1 MYKCWLGG
9 VQMPTPA
16 QLTVKIKGCNQTMT
30 LLSGTEIN
38 ILKSP
43 GLSDITLPLV
53 LPMTG
58 GEQPPEYYLSLLET
72 LKIRKKPTRFIMSRT
87 LPNGQRLFDTNMQVS
102 IEDYTISED
111 AKNGLD
117 VSVDVTLKQYND
129 YGTRVLNIVKK
140 SDGSFS
146 ASSAGNKGKRET
158 DNAPRGGTY
167 TVKRGDCLWLIAKK
181 FYGSGAKYTKIYE
194 ANRDKIKNPDRIYV
208 GQVLTIP
215 K

>member
-1 MYKCWLGG
+1 
-9 VQMPTPA
+9 
-16 QLTVKIKGCNQTMT
+16 
-30 LLSGTEIN
+30 
-38 ILKSP
+38 
-43 GLSDITLPLV
+43 
-53 LPMTG
+53 
-58 GEQPPEYYLSLLET
+58 
-72 LKIRKKPTRFIMSRT
+72 
-87 LPNGQRLFDTNMQVS
+87 MQVS

-146 ASSAGNKGKRET
+146 ASSAGNTGKRET

-181 FYGSGAKYTKIYE
+181 FYGNGAKYTKIYE